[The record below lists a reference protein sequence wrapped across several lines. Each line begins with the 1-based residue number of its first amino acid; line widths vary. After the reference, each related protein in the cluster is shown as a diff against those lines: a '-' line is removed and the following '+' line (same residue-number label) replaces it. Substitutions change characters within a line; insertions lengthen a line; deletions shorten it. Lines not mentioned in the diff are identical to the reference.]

1 MVKKPFGVTRDGRA
15 VEEIVL
21 ENETLR
27 CSLLTYGAA
36 LRGLTAPGREGPVDV
51 VLGFDTVGDYEVQDK
66 FMGVVVG
73 RYANRIAGGRF
84 TLEGQEYVL
93 TCNDGRKELHIGVQ
107 RRGEPSPRRAN
118 RFFLESVEG
127 GAMRGNRRDVFL

>member
-36 LRGLTAPGREGPVDV
+36 LRGLTAPGREGPVRQPDCRRAV
-51 VLGFDTVGDYEVQDK
+51 H
-66 FMGVVVG
+66 
-73 RYANRIAGGRF
+73 A
-84 TLEGQEYVL
+84 
-93 TCNDGRKELHIGVQ
+93 GRKELHIGVQ